1 MNNLPSSSF
10 SPNLFWCQ
18 LSGLSTYRVWEG
30 LKVMLMLILG
40 SGLLLG
46 VQLSYLWRLMLVFP
60 ANIVKYWWEFINK
73 RKNELG
79 PHKCAVLLMFGSLLV
94 YYTIAVVNSVMTGL
108 SLSVGAIDFFWLVWA
123 WSLSTFLE
131 KQKENRTKRI
141 S

>member
-10 SPNLFWCQ
+10 SSNLFWCQ
-18 LSGLSTYRVWEG
+18 LIGLSTWEG
-30 LKVMLMLILG
+30 LKVMLMLIMG

-60 ANIVKYWWEFINK
+60 ANIVKYWWEFLFINK

-79 PHKCAVLLMFGSLLV
+79 PWCAVLLMFGSLLV
-94 YYTIAVVNSVMTGL
+94 YNTIAVVNSVMTGL
-108 SLSVGAIDFFWLVWA
+108 SLRVGVIDFFWLVWA